1 MEIGCLEPGGWSC
14 LPLTQVAWTPQKAKA
29 LGEEKGRNLS
39 VKQQIGWEEIQRNWG
54 GSMLCW
60 RGQAPETLK
69 LEMGGS
75 ISNRVSFTTNRTDE
89 ALKEKEWCTANKA
102 RILIRRIK

>member
-1 MEIGCLEPGGWSC
+1 
-14 LPLTQVAWTPQKAKA
+14 
-29 LGEEKGRNLS
+29 
-39 VKQQIGWEEIQRNWG
+39 
-54 GSMLCW
+54 MLCW

-102 RILIRRIK
+102 RKLIRRIK